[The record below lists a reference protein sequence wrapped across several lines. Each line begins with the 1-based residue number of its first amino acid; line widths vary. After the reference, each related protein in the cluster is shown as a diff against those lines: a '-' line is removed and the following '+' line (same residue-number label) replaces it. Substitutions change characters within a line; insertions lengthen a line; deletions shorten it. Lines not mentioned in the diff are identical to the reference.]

1 MKLDDGYYYELT
13 DLLYDQYD
21 IDDSGSLSLEEW
33 TFFSQDIV
41 DESSP
46 EYQQIVNDP
55 KLREPEL

>member
-46 EYQQIVNDP
+46 EYQ
-55 KLREPEL
+55 